1 MLAAIAYELGFDLC
15 HFDAEQA
22 FVQSEQSENVHMRL
36 PKGCGAMSGNVVKLC
51 RSLYG
56 LKQASRRWH
65 RRLLRGM
72 RGLGFEQ
79 YQADACVLRLV
90 EEGAVSI
97 VVVVHVDDIFAMG
110 LKSRCD
116 KIWEEYVPI
125 NNLGEL
131 R

>member
-56 LKQASRRWH
+56 LKQASRQWH
-65 RRLLRGM
+65 HRLLRGT
-72 RGLGFEQ
+72 RGFGFEQ
-79 YQADACVLRLV
+79 YLVSGGCACLRLV

-110 LKSRCD
+110 L
-116 KIWEEYVPI
+116 
-125 NNLGEL
+125 
-131 R
+131 